1 MKFLLQVRPC
11 QTSAALFYF
20 FSSHVQLNVK
30 LDCWLILSGFQW
42 PTRHVSTHRRKFTDA
57 RKVPGISRK
66 QPICTTGFAVYLPR
80 HFRFSPA
87 STEVLSKAVYVNVI
101 RSGESFLTL
110 LTKFPVLRQIFQETW
125 PKYKTKFG
133 PIIDNLKQHKQLV
146 EGRITFT
153 QLEMAIGNGQKA
165 LEELDTQRRSNE
177 NIQHRAVRC
186 WLNSA
191 DVQVDQESAS
201 SVLFTNDKAG
211 KWLIQHH
218 LFQAWQD
225 FDNKDSLLWLT
236 GIPGAG
242 RCFQSE
248 KTQKD
253 FRFGQS
259 TDFSL
264 PSSQE
269 RLFSRHLSSIDV
281 KGCHLRP
288 RYGSIANM
296 VTTSG
301 THSLH

>member
-1 MKFLLQVRPC
+1 MLEKCQGFLENSPYVQQALQSIYHDIFDFHQQALKYFRKPC
-11 QTSAALFYF
+11 MSMSF
-20 FSSHVQLNVK
+20 VQGNL
-30 LDCWLILSGFQW
+30 
-42 PTRHVSTHRRKFTDA
+42 
-57 RKVPGISRK
+57 
-66 QPICTTGFAVYLPR
+66 
-80 HFRFSPA
+80 
-87 STEVLSKAVYVNVI
+87 
-101 RSGESFLTL
+101 FLTL

-165 LEELDTQRRSNE
+165 LEDLDTQRRSNE

-225 FDNKDSLLWLT
+225 FNNKDSLLWLT

-242 RCFQSE
+242 RCCQSE
-248 KTQKD
+248 KNSE
-253 FRFGQS
+253 G
-259 TDFSL
+259 L
-264 PSSQE
+264 
-269 RLFSRHLSSIDV
+269 
-281 KGCHLRP
+281 
-288 RYGSIANM
+288 
-296 VTTSG
+296 
-301 THSLH
+301 